1 MNQPSGQPRRDV
13 RQAPLPAYKRRNL
26 LAGTVVAGA
35 SALLSPNRATASSTA
50 GGILNI
56 GVSAELDYSMLYFK
70 MTGVSLDYVYSWPV
84 YESLFRPNASGTV
97 DPWLLA
103 SYEAD
108 PEAPAYIFH
117 VRRDV
122 TFSDGTRLDASVV
135 KWNIDHYLKVGSKRV
150 ALLGS
155 IKSVDVVDPYTL
167 RINLST
173 WSSIIPTAFSRECG
187 YMFSQ
192 THYERYG
199 DAYCQENP
207 VGTGPFV
214 LQQWTRNVSKLFVR
228 NTRYWGGPVQLD
240 AVSYTIYNDP
250 VVGQAA
256 LIAGEIDVFAGM
268 EMTGLHP
275 LAERGFVVKTEA
287 LKDHASLLVF
297 NSLNRQGTDP
307 TGHLLVRQAI
317 SHAIDRKA
325 LVGAAYLGYASVS
338 NQFGVGDHYYNSGVN
353 GYSYDPAKAKS
364 MLAEAGYPQGFSTQ
378 IGAAAS
384 VANKTVLAIIQA
396 NLAAVGINAR
406 IQLLTGAAANQGAT
420 GWGTGMWYH
429 TSSIYVNVAMQMAS
443 IFPKG
448 LTGGVLGLT
457 TMLRPDDVSA
467 ALSRSVSSTSDEESV
482 ASVGE
487 ANKLLIDTYAIY
499 VPIAEYPYIYVVN
512 QRVKDSGIGDIFYSI
527 ASLSTAYLD
536 P

>member
-1 MNQPSGQPRRDV
+1 
-13 RQAPLPAYKRRNL
+13 
-26 LAGTVVAGA
+26 
-35 SALLSPNRATASSTA
+35 
-50 GGILNI
+50 
-56 GVSAELDYSMLYFK
+56 MLYFK